1 MKFQRVLVL
10 MAASSLGLF
19 ISTGLSGCTNHN
31 QDYIKQANEV
41 RPLKMPEGV
50 NLNDEQNYYA
60 TPEYNAKPRVQP
72 NVQPNIQ
79 PSTEPSIIPPG
90 SNLEQFKNSSQNKQN
105 NPIALNGEGEAVLVM
120 DQSEETVWPKVLSA
134 LKASDYQVLDKD
146 RTMSS
151 FYILDVQATGNQ
163 ITEKTPIYRVFL
175 QPIANGAKTQVSLLS
190 EKNFAV
196 KPDVAKKVLNHI
208 ALHAA

>member
-1 MKFQRVLVL
+1 MKFQRVLIL
-10 MAASSLGLF
+10 MAASCLGSLV
-19 ISTGLSGCTNHN
+19 LSGVGGCAKHD
-31 QDYIKQANEV
+31 QDYVKQANEV
-41 RPLKMPEGV
+41 KPLKMPEGV
-50 NLNDEQNYYA
+50 NLKDEQNYYA
-60 TPEYNAKPRVQP
+60 TPEYNAKPKSV
-72 NVQPNIQ
+72 
-79 PSTEPSIIPPG
+79 PSLIPPG
-90 SNLEQFKNSSQNKQN
+90 SHLEQFNSSSIKSQAV
-105 NPIALNGEGEAVLVM
+105 ALNLNSDGESVLVM
-120 DQSEETVWPKVLSA
+120 DQGEETVWPKVLSA

>member
-1 MKFQRVLVL
+1 MKFQRVLIL
-10 MAASSLGLF
+10 MAASCLGSLMLASLG
-19 ISTGLSGCTNHN
+19 GCAKHD
-31 QDYIKQANEV
+31 QDYVKQANEV
-41 RPLKMPEGV
+41 KPLKMPEGI
-50 NLNDEQNYYA
+50 NLKDEQNYYA
-60 TPEYNAKPRVQP
+60 TPEYNAKPKSV
-72 NVQPNIQ
+72 
-79 PSTEPSIIPPG
+79 PSIIPPG
-90 SNLEQFKNSSQNKQN
+90 SNLEQFKSSSLKTHPATLNLNSD
-105 NPIALNGEGEAVLVM
+105 GESVLVL

-175 QPIANGAKTQVSLLS
+175 QPIASGAKTQVSLLS

-208 ALHAA
+208 ALHAV